1 MAPQPKCKAHRS
13 NGEPCNAYA
22 MKGQRVCSAHG
33 GRSPRGKAAAA
44 RRLQEEKAAKA
55 AQRLAQPI
63 DTDPS
68 QALLDLVSSAAG
80 EVAYWRN
87 RVDEIQD
94 RDEKRLTSG
103 LTKITEGKDRGGV
116 TTLRTVETVAAIE
129 YRMWVDAQERLARY
143 ATATLRAGVEERRVR
158 LAEDQGALVA
168 QVIRRILDRL
178 DLSEWQAEM
187 VGSVVPEELRAL
199 SQAV

>member
-1 MAPQPKCKAHRS
+1 MRCSAKRR
-13 NGEPCNAYA
+13 NGEGCGAWA
-22 MKGQRVCSAHG
+22 VKGATVCRMHG
-33 GRSPRGKAAAA
+33 GSSPQARAAAA
-44 RRLQEEKAAKA
+44 RRVQEEKAAKA

-63 DTDPS
+63 ETDPS

-80 EVAYWRN
+80 EVAYWRA
-87 RVDEIQD
+87 RVDLLQEQ
-94 RDEKRLTSG
+94 DEKRLTSG

-116 TTLRTVETVAAIE
+116 TTLRTVETIAAIE
-129 YRMWVDAQERLARY
+129 YRMWTAAQDRLAQY
-143 ATATLRAGVEERRVR
+143 ATAALRAGVEERRVR
-158 LAEDQGALVA
+158 IAEDQGALVA

-187 VGSVVPEELRAL
+187 VGSIVPEELRAL

>member
-1 MAPQPKCKAHRS
+1 MRCSAKRR
-13 NGEPCNAYA
+13 NGEGCGAWA
-22 MKGQRVCSAHG
+22 VKGATVCRMHG
-33 GRSPRGKAAAA
+33 GSSPQARQAAA
-44 RRLQEEKAAKA
+44 RRVQEEKAAKA

-63 DTDPS
+63 ETDPS

-80 EVAYWRN
+80 EVAYWRA

-116 TTLRTVETVAAIE
+116 TTLRTVETIAAIE
-129 YRMWVDAQERLARY
+129 YRMWVDAQERLARF
-143 ATATLRAGVEERRVR
+143 AAAALRAGVQERQIK

-178 DLSEWQAEM
+178 DLSQWQAEM
-187 VGSVVPEELRAL
+187 VGSIVPEELRAL

>member
-1 MAPQPKCKAHRS
+1 MRCAAKRR
-13 NGEPCNAYA
+13 NGEGCGAWA
-22 MKGQRVCSAHG
+22 VKGATVCRMHG
-33 GRSPRGKAAAA
+33 GSSPQARQAAA
-44 RRLQEEKAAKA
+44 RRVQEEKAAKEA
-55 AQRLAQPI
+55 KRLAQPI
-63 DTDPS
+63 ETDPS

-129 YRMWVDAQERLARY
+129 YRMWTAAQDRLAQY
-143 ATATLRAGVEERRVR
+143 ATAALRAGVEERRVR
-158 LAEDQGALVA
+158 IAEDQGALVA

-187 VGSVVPEELRAL
+187 VGSIVPEELRAL

>member
-1 MAPQPKCKAHRS
+1 MRCSAKRR
-13 NGEPCNAYA
+13 NGEQCGAWA
-22 MKGQRVCSAHG
+22 VKGATVCRMHG
-33 GRSPRGKAAAA
+33 GSSPQARQAAA
-44 RRLQEEKAAKA
+44 RRVQEEKAAKEA
-55 AQRLAQPI
+55 LRLAQPI
-63 DTDPS
+63 ATDPA

-80 EVAYWRN
+80 EVAYWRA

-116 TTLRTVETVAAIE
+116 TTLRTVETIAAIE

-143 ATATLRAGVEERRVR
+143 ATAALRAGVEERRVR

-187 VGSVVPEELRAL
+187 VGSIVPEELRAL

>member
-1 MAPQPKCKAHRS
+1 MRCAAKRR
-13 NGEPCNAYA
+13 NGEGCGAWA
-22 MKGQRVCSAHG
+22 VKGATVCRMHG
-33 GRSPRGKAAAA
+33 GSSPQARAAAA
-44 RRLQEEKAAKA
+44 RRVQEEKAAKA

-63 DTDPS
+63 ETDPS

-143 ATATLRAGVEERRVR
+143 ATAALRAGVEERRVR
-158 LAEDQGALVA
+158 IAEDQGALVA

-187 VGSVVPEELRAL
+187 VGSIVPEELRAL

>member
-1 MAPQPKCKAHRS
+1 MRCSAKRR
-13 NGEPCNAYA
+13 NGEGCGAWA
-22 MKGQRVCSAHG
+22 VKGATVCRMHG
-33 GRSPRGKAAAA
+33 GASPQARQAAA
-44 RRLQEEKAAKA
+44 RRVQEEKAAKA

-63 DTDPS
+63 TTDPS

-80 EVAYWRN
+80 EVAYWRT

-116 TTLRTVETVAAIE
+116 TTLRTVETIAAIE
-129 YRMWVDAQERLARY
+129 YRMWTMAQDRLAQY
-143 ATATLRAGVEERRVR
+143 ATAALRAGVEERRVR
-158 LAEDQGALVA
+158 IAEDQGALVA

-187 VGSVVPEELRAL
+187 VGSIVPEELRAL

>member
-1 MAPQPKCKAHRS
+1 MRCKAKRRDGQQCGSH
-13 NGEPCNAYA
+13 AV
-22 MKGQRVCSAHG
+22 KGLEVCRMHG
-33 GRSPRGKAAAA
+33 ASSPQSRAKRDRYLAEQKAS
-44 RRLQEEKAAKA
+44 REVH
-55 AQRLAQPI
+55 RLAQPI
-63 DTDPS
+63 TTDPA

-80 EVAYWRN
+80 EVAYWRA

-116 TTLRTVETVAAIE
+116 TTLRTVETIAAIE
-129 YRMWVDAQERLARY
+129 YRMWVDARERLARY
-143 ATATLRAGVEERRVR
+143 ATAALRAGVEERRVR

-199 SQAV
+199 SQVV

>member
-1 MAPQPKCKAHRS
+1 MRCSAKRR
-13 NGEPCNAYA
+13 NGEGCGAWA
-22 MKGQRVCSAHG
+22 VKGATVCRMHG
-33 GRSPRGKAAAA
+33 GSSPQARAAAA
-44 RRLQEEKAAKA
+44 RRVQEEKAAKA

-63 DTDPS
+63 ETDPS

-80 EVAYWRN
+80 EVAYWRA
-87 RVDEIQD
+87 RVDLLQEQ
-94 RDEKRLTSG
+94 DEKRLTSG

-143 ATATLRAGVEERRVR
+143 ATAALRAGVEERRVR

-187 VGSVVPEELRAL
+187 VGSIVPEELRAL

>member
-1 MAPQPKCKAHRS
+1 MRCSAKRR
-13 NGEPCNAYA
+13 NGEGCGAWA
-22 MKGQRVCSAHG
+22 VKGATVCRMHG
-33 GRSPRGKAAAA
+33 GSSPQARAAAA
-44 RRLQEEKAAKA
+44 RRVQEEKAAKA

-63 DTDPS
+63 TTDPS

-80 EVAYWRN
+80 EVAYWRA
-87 RVDEIQD
+87 RVDEIQH

-116 TTLRTVETVAAIE
+116 TTLRTVETIAAIE
-129 YRMWVDAQERLARY
+129 YRMWTAAQDRLAQY
-143 ATATLRAGVEERRVR
+143 ATAALRAGVEERRVR
-158 LAEDQGALVA
+158 IAEDQGALVA

-187 VGSVVPEELRAL
+187 VGSIVPEELRAL

>member
-1 MAPQPKCKAHRS
+1 MRCSAKRR
-13 NGEPCNAYA
+13 NGEGCGAWA
-22 MKGQRVCSAHG
+22 VKGATVCRMHG
-33 GRSPRGKAAAA
+33 GSSPQARAAAA
-44 RRLQEEKAAKA
+44 RRVQEEKAAKA

-63 DTDPS
+63 ETDPS

-143 ATATLRAGVEERRVR
+143 ATAALRAGVEERRVR

-187 VGSVVPEELRAL
+187 VGSIVPEELRAL

>member
-1 MAPQPKCKAHRS
+1 MRCKAKRRDGS
-13 NGEPCNAYA
+13 PCGSWAV
-22 MKGQRVCSAHG
+22 KGLEVCRMHG
-33 GRSPRGKAAAA
+33 AGSPQSKAKRERYLAEQAAA
-44 RRLQEEKAAKA
+44 RQVH
-55 AQRLAQPI
+55 RLAQPI
-63 DTDPS
+63 DTDPA

-80 EVAYWRN
+80 EVAYWRA

-143 ATATLRAGVEERRVR
+143 ATAALRAGVEERRVR
-158 LAEDQGALVA
+158 IAEDLGSHMVGL
-168 QVIRRILDRL
+168 IRRILDRL
-178 DLSEWQAEM
+178 DLQAWQEELA
-187 VGSVVPEELRAL
+187 STVVPEELSRT
-199 SQAV
+199 V

>member
-1 MAPQPKCKAHRS
+1 MRCSAKRR
-13 NGEPCNAYA
+13 NGEGCGAWA
-22 MKGQRVCSAHG
+22 VRGATVCRMHG
-33 GRSPRGKAAAA
+33 GSSPQARAAAA
-44 RRLQEEKAAKA
+44 RRVQEEKAARA

-63 DTDPS
+63 TTDPS

-116 TTLRTVETVAAIE
+116 TTLRTVETIAAIE
-129 YRMWVDAQERLARY
+129 YRMWTMAQDRLAQY
-143 ATATLRAGVEERRVR
+143 ATAALRAGVQERQIK
-158 LAEDQGALVA
+158 LAEQEGALVA
-168 QVIRRILDRL
+168 EVIKAILDQL
-178 DLSEWQAEM
+178 DLSPEQVARVPE
-187 VGSVVPEELRAL
+187 VVPAQLRLLARN
-199 SQAV
+199 AG

>member
-1 MAPQPKCKAHRS
+1 MRCSAKRR
-13 NGEPCNAYA
+13 NGEGCGAWA
-22 MKGQRVCSAHG
+22 VKGATVCRMHG
-33 GRSPRGKAAAA
+33 GSSPQARQAAA
-44 RRLQEEKAAKA
+44 RRVQEEKAAKA

-63 DTDPS
+63 ETDPS

-80 EVAYWRN
+80 EVAYWRA
-87 RVDEIQD
+87 RVDEIQH

-116 TTLRTVETVAAIE
+116 TTLRTVETIAAIE
-129 YRMWVDAQERLARY
+129 YRMWTAAQDRLAQY
-143 ATATLRAGVEERRVR
+143 ATAALRAGVEERRVR
-158 LAEDQGALVA
+158 IAEDQGALVA

-187 VGSVVPEELRAL
+187 VGSIVPEELRAL

>member
-1 MAPQPKCKAHRS
+1 MRCSAKRR
-13 NGEPCNAYA
+13 NGEGCGAWA
-22 MKGQRVCSAHG
+22 VKGATVCRMHG
-33 GRSPRGKAAAA
+33 GSSPQARAAAA
-44 RRLQEEKAAKA
+44 RRVQEEKAAKA

-63 DTDPS
+63 ETDPS

-116 TTLRTVETVAAIE
+116 TTLRTVETIAAIE
-129 YRMWVDAQERLARY
+129 YRMWTAAQDRLAQY
-143 ATATLRAGVEERRVR
+143 ATAALRAGVEERRVR
-158 LAEDQGALVA
+158 IAEDQGALVA

-187 VGSVVPEELRAL
+187 VGSIVPEELRAL

>member
-1 MAPQPKCKAHRS
+1 MRCSAKRR
-13 NGEPCNAYA
+13 NGEGCGAWA
-22 MKGQRVCSAHG
+22 VKGATVCRMHG
-33 GRSPRGKAAAA
+33 GSSPQARAAAA
-44 RRLQEEKAAKA
+44 RRVQEEKAAKA

-63 DTDPS
+63 ETDPS

-80 EVAYWRN
+80 EVAYWRA

-116 TTLRTVETVAAIE
+116 TTLRTVETIAAIE
-129 YRMWVDAQERLARY
+129 YRMWTAAQDRLAQY
-143 ATATLRAGVEERRVR
+143 ATAALRAGVEERRVR
-158 LAEDQGALVA
+158 IAEDQGALVA

-187 VGSVVPEELRAL
+187 VGSIVPEELRAL

>member
-1 MAPQPKCKAHRS
+1 MRCKAKRRDGQQCGSH
-13 NGEPCNAYA
+13 AV
-22 MKGQRVCSAHG
+22 KGLEVCRMHG
-33 GRSPRGKAAAA
+33 GSSPQSRAKRERFLAEQKAS
-44 RRLQEEKAAKA
+44 REVH
-55 AQRLAQPI
+55 RLAQPI
-63 DTDPS
+63 TTDPA

-80 EVAYWRN
+80 EVSYWRA

-129 YRMWVDAQERLARY
+129 YRMWTAAQDRLAQY
-143 ATATLRAGVEERRVR
+143 ATAALRAGVEERRVR

>member
-1 MAPQPKCKAHRS
+1 MRCSAKRR
-13 NGEPCNAYA
+13 NGEGCGAWA
-22 MKGQRVCSAHG
+22 VKGATVCRMHG
-33 GRSPRGKAAAA
+33 GSSPQARQAAA
-44 RRLQEEKAAKA
+44 RRVQEEKAAKA

-63 DTDPS
+63 ETDPS

-80 EVAYWRN
+80 EVAYWRA

-116 TTLRTVETVAAIE
+116 TTLRTVETIAAIE
-129 YRMWVDAQERLARY
+129 YRMWTAAQDRLAQY
-143 ATATLRAGVEERRVR
+143 ATAALRAGVEERRVR
-158 LAEDQGALVA
+158 IAEDQGALVA

-187 VGSVVPEELRAL
+187 VGSIVPEELRAL

>member
-1 MAPQPKCKAHRS
+1 MRCSAKRR
-13 NGEPCNAYA
+13 NGEGCGAWA
-22 MKGQRVCSAHG
+22 VKGATVCRMHG
-33 GRSPRGKAAAA
+33 GSSPQARAAAA
-44 RRLQEEKAAKA
+44 RRVQEEKAAKA
-55 AQRLAQPI
+55 VQRLAQPI
-63 DTDPS
+63 ETDPS

-80 EVAYWRN
+80 EVAYWRA

-116 TTLRTVETVAAIE
+116 TTLRTVETIAAIE
-129 YRMWVDAQERLARY
+129 YRMWTAAQDRLAQY
-143 ATATLRAGVEERRVR
+143 ATAALRAGVEERRVR
-158 LAEDQGALVA
+158 IAEDQGALVA

-187 VGSVVPEELRAL
+187 VGSIVPEELRAL

>member
-1 MAPQPKCKAHRS
+1 MRCAAKRR
-13 NGEPCNAYA
+13 NGEGCGAWA
-22 MKGQRVCSAHG
+22 VKGATVCRMHG
-33 GRSPRGKAAAA
+33 GSSPQARAAAA
-44 RRLQEEKAAKA
+44 RRVQEEKAAKA

-63 DTDPS
+63 ETDPS

-80 EVAYWRN
+80 EVAYWRA
-87 RVDEIQD
+87 RVDLLQEQ
-94 RDEKRLTSG
+94 DEKRLTSG

-116 TTLRTVETVAAIE
+116 TTLRTVETIAAIE
-129 YRMWVDAQERLARY
+129 YRMWTAAQDRLAQY
-143 ATATLRAGVEERRVR
+143 ATAALRAGVEERRVR
-158 LAEDQGALVA
+158 IAEDQGALVA

-187 VGSVVPEELRAL
+187 VGSIVPEELRAL

>member
-1 MAPQPKCKAHRS
+1 MRCSAKRR
-13 NGEPCNAYA
+13 NGEGCGAWA
-22 MKGQRVCSAHG
+22 VKGATVCRMHG
-33 GRSPRGKAAAA
+33 GSSPQARAAAA
-44 RRLQEEKAAKA
+44 RRVQEEKAAKA

-63 DTDPS
+63 ETDPS

-80 EVAYWRN
+80 EVAYWRA

-129 YRMWVDAQERLARY
+129 YRMWTAAQDRLAQY
-143 ATATLRAGVEERRVR
+143 ATAALRAGVEERRVR
-158 LAEDQGALVA
+158 IAEDQGALVA

-187 VGSVVPEELRAL
+187 VGSIVPEELRAL

>member
-1 MAPQPKCKAHRS
+1 MRCSAKRR
-13 NGEPCNAYA
+13 NGEGCGAWA
-22 MKGQRVCSAHG
+22 VKGATVCRMHG
-33 GRSPRGKAAAA
+33 GSSPQARAAAA
-44 RRLQEEKAAKA
+44 RRVQEEKAAKA

-63 DTDPS
+63 ETDPS

-116 TTLRTVETVAAIE
+116 TTLRTVETIAAIE
-129 YRMWVDAQERLARY
+129 YRMWTAAQDRLAQY
-143 ATATLRAGVEERRVR
+143 ATAALRAGVEERRVR

>member
-1 MAPQPKCKAHRS
+1 MRCSAKRR
-13 NGEPCNAYA
+13 NGEGCGAWA
-22 MKGQRVCSAHG
+22 VKGATVCRMHG
-33 GRSPRGKAAAA
+33 GSSPQARAAAA
-44 RRLQEEKAAKA
+44 RRVQEEKAAKA

-63 DTDPS
+63 ETDPS

-129 YRMWVDAQERLARY
+129 YRMWTAAQDRLAQY
-143 ATATLRAGVEERRVR
+143 ATAALRAGVEERRVR
-158 LAEDQGALVA
+158 IAEDQGALVA

-187 VGSVVPEELRAL
+187 VGSIVPEELRAL

>member
-1 MAPQPKCKAHRS
+1 MRCKAKRRDGQQCGSH
-13 NGEPCNAYA
+13 AV
-22 MKGQRVCSAHG
+22 KGLEVCRMHG
-33 GRSPRGKAAAA
+33 GSSPQSRAKRERFLAEQKAA
-44 RRLQEEKAAKA
+44 REVH
-55 AQRLAQPI
+55 RLAQPI
-63 DTDPS
+63 DTDPA

-80 EVAYWRN
+80 EVAYWRA

-116 TTLRTVETVAAIE
+116 TTLRTVETIAAIE
-129 YRMWVDAQERLARY
+129 YRMWIDAQERLARY
-143 ATATLRAGVEERRVR
+143 ATAALRAGVEERRVR

-187 VGSVVPEELRAL
+187 VGSIVPEELRAL

>member
-1 MAPQPKCKAHRS
+1 MRCSAKRR
-13 NGEPCNAYA
+13 NGEGCGAWA
-22 MKGQRVCSAHG
+22 VKGATVCRMHG
-33 GRSPRGKAAAA
+33 GSSPQARAAAA
-44 RRLQEEKAAKA
+44 RRVQEEKAAKA

-63 DTDPS
+63 ETDPS

-116 TTLRTVETVAAIE
+116 TTLRTVETIAAIE
-129 YRMWVDAQERLARY
+129 YRMWTAAQDRLAQY
-143 ATATLRAGVEERRVR
+143 ATAALRAGVEERRVR

-199 SQAV
+199 SQVV

>member
-1 MAPQPKCKAHRS
+1 MRCSAKRR
-13 NGEPCNAYA
+13 NGEGCGAWA
-22 MKGQRVCSAHG
+22 VKGATVCRMHG
-33 GRSPRGKAAAA
+33 GSSPQARAAAA
-44 RRLQEEKAAKA
+44 RRVQEEKAAKA

-63 DTDPS
+63 ETDPS

-143 ATATLRAGVEERRVR
+143 ATAALRAGVEERRVR
-158 LAEDQGALVA
+158 IAEDQGALVA

-187 VGSVVPEELRAL
+187 VGSIVPEELRAL

>member
-1 MAPQPKCKAHRS
+1 MRCSAKRR
-13 NGEPCNAYA
+13 NGEGCGAWA
-22 MKGQRVCSAHG
+22 VKGATVCRMHG
-33 GRSPRGKAAAA
+33 GSSPQARAAAA
-44 RRLQEEKAAKA
+44 RRVQEEKAAKA

-63 DTDPS
+63 ETDPS

-116 TTLRTVETVAAIE
+116 TTLRTVETIAAIE
-129 YRMWVDAQERLARY
+129 YRMWTAAQDRLAQY
-143 ATATLRAGVEERRVR
+143 ATAALRAGVEERRVR

-187 VGSVVPEELRAL
+187 VGSIVPEELRAL

>member
-1 MAPQPKCKAHRS
+1 MRCSAKRR
-13 NGEPCNAYA
+13 NGEGCGAWA
-22 MKGQRVCSAHG
+22 VKGATVCRMHG
-33 GRSPRGKAAAA
+33 GSSPQARAAAA
-44 RRLQEEKAAKA
+44 RRVQEEKAAKA

-63 DTDPS
+63 ETDPS

-80 EVAYWRN
+80 EVAYWRA
-87 RVDEIQD
+87 RVDLLQEQ
-94 RDEKRLTSG
+94 DEKRLTSG

-129 YRMWVDAQERLARY
+129 YRMWTAAQDRLAQY
-143 ATATLRAGVEERRVR
+143 ATAALRAGVEERRVR
-158 LAEDQGALVA
+158 IAEDQGALVA

-187 VGSVVPEELRAL
+187 VGSIVPEELRAL

>member
-1 MAPQPKCKAHRS
+1 MRCSAKRR
-13 NGEPCNAYA
+13 NGEGCGAWA
-22 MKGQRVCSAHG
+22 VKGATVCRMHG
-33 GRSPRGKAAAA
+33 GSSPQARQAAA
-44 RRLQEEKAAKA
+44 RRVQEEKAAKA

-63 DTDPS
+63 ETDPS

-80 EVAYWRN
+80 EVAYWRA

-116 TTLRTVETVAAIE
+116 TTLRTVETIAAIE
-129 YRMWVDAQERLARY
+129 YRMWTAAQDRLAQY
-143 ATATLRAGVEERRVR
+143 ATAALRAGVQERQIK

-178 DLSEWQAEM
+178 DLSQWQVEM

>member
-1 MAPQPKCKAHRS
+1 MRCAAKRR
-13 NGEPCNAYA
+13 NGEGCGAWA
-22 MKGQRVCSAHG
+22 VKGSTVCRMHG
-33 GRSPRGKAAAA
+33 GSSPQARQAAA
-44 RRLQEEKAAKA
+44 RRVQEEKAAKE

-63 DTDPS
+63 ETDPS

-116 TTLRTVETVAAIE
+116 TTLCTVETVAAIE

-143 ATATLRAGVEERRVR
+143 ATAALRAGVEERRVR

>member
-1 MAPQPKCKAHRS
+1 MRCAAKRR
-13 NGEPCNAYA
+13 NGEGCGAWA
-22 MKGQRVCSAHG
+22 VKGATVCRMHG
-33 GRSPRGKAAAA
+33 GSSPQARQAAA
-44 RRLQEEKAAKA
+44 RRVQEEKAAKE

-63 DTDPS
+63 ETDPS

-129 YRMWVDAQERLARY
+129 YRMWTAAQDRLAQY
-143 ATATLRAGVEERRVR
+143 ATAALRAGVEERRVR
-158 LAEDQGALVA
+158 LDEDQGALVA